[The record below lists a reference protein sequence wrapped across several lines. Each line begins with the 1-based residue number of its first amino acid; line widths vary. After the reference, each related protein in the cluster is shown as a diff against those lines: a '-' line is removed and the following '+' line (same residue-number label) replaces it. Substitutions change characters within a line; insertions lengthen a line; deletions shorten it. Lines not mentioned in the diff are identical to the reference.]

1 MGKLVKLD
9 EIKPGMVLEKDV
21 ANLQGAVL
29 LRKGSEIS
37 ERHLNIFKTWGVSS
51 IFIKE
56 ELSAAD
62 LGGRSPADVAQSEV
76 LAAEKV
82 INEKYAPY
90 ADDEI
95 MQGIRAQAV
104 KYRTAQIKA
113 KYNV

>member
-1 MGKLVKLD
+1 VGKLVKLD
-9 EIKPGMVLEKDV
+9 EIQPGMVLEKDV

-29 LRKGSEIS
+29 LRKGSEIT

-62 LGGRSPADVAQSEV
+62 LGGRTPGDVAQSEV
-76 LAAEKV
+76 IAAEKA

-95 MQGIRAQAV
+95 MQAIRAQAV